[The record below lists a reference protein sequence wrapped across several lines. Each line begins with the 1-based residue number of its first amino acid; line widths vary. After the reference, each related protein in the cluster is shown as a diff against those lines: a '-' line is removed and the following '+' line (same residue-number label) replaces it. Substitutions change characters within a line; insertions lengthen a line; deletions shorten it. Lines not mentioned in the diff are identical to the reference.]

1 MKKDLVYM
9 KNFAILSAKILLVA
23 VSITMVLQLIVLSV
37 QKSQYQKQLE
47 NLKTWNQLVENN
59 YKPFEKN
66 GCLVTYN
73 KYSDDF
79 EITCE

>member
-9 KNFAILSAKILLVA
+9 KNFAILSGKILLVA
-23 VSITMVLQLIVLSV
+23 ASITMVLQLIVLSV

-47 NLKTWNQLVENN
+47 NLKTWNQLVEND
-59 YKPFEKN
+59 YKPFKKN

-79 EITCE
+79 EMTCE